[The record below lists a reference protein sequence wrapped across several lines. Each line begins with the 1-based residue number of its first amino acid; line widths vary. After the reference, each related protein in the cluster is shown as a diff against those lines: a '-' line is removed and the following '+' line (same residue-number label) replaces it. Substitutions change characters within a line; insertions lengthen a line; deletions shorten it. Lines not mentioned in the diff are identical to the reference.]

1 MILKINK
8 SVTYSLVLLGAITLS
23 CSDDDPIP
31 LRDPSTTVGQEV
43 AIDWAATADSIQDAT
58 YNTYLGSEGT
68 FVTDNLGNSTFQ
80 YWPNAHALH
89 ILVDGY
95 VRTGNGAYLPKMK
108 ALLRG
113 IKTKHGGSYSNVFN
127 DDMLWLGNSSMRA
140 FNATNDSEYL
150 DVAKLLWDDIL
161 LSYSDVFGGGIAWK
175 KDTPNSKN
183 AVSNGPAI
191 ILAMRL
197 YDATGEE
204 TYLTWA
210 KDLYAWEKANLV
222 DPENGEVWDNIHLE
236 DGQPVVQK
244 NWVFTY
250 NMGTWIGA
258 GLRLYNETGDQGYL
272 NDAVKS
278 TRTTLT
284 SPNLTNEGVL
294 KSEGQGDGGL
304 FKGILVRYFTE
315 MILEDDISEDDRQDF
330 LDFLIFN
337 AETFYKKG
345 LSHPGMLS
353 SPDWRNTPGDRT
365 DLTTQLSGVMLVE
378 AAARLEAEGLTE

>member
-1 MILKINK
+1 
-8 SVTYSLVLLGAITLS
+8 
-23 CSDDDPIP
+23 
-31 LRDPSTTVGQEV
+31 
-43 AIDWAATADSIQDAT
+43 
-58 YNTYLGSEGT
+58 
-68 FVTDNLGNSTFQ
+68 
-80 YWPNAHALH
+80 
-89 ILVDGY
+89 
-95 VRTGNGAYLPKMK
+95 
-108 ALLRG
+108 
-113 IKTKHGGSYSNVFN
+113 
-127 DDMLWLGNSSMRA
+127 
-140 FNATNDSEYL
+140 
-150 DVAKLLWDDIL
+150 
-161 LSYSDVFGGGIAWK
+161 
-175 KDTPNSKN
+175 
-183 AVSNGPAI
+183 
-191 ILAMRL
+191 
-197 YDATGEE
+197 
-204 TYLTWA
+204 
-210 KDLYAWEKANLV
+210 
-222 DPENGEVWDNIHLE
+222 
-236 DGQPVVQK
+236 
-244 NWVFTY
+244 
-250 NMGTWIGA
+250 MGTWIGA